1 MSRNNLKTLKQENE
15 SLKAQLTCIA
25 LKGEL
30 EKLQETL
37 KQQYY
42 FDLLVYSTPLLL
54 LVFLY
59 IVYLLVLLCPSR
71 LAFAG
76 FRYPQS
82 REIL

>member
-59 IVYLLVLLCPSR
+59 IVYLLLVLLCPSR
-71 LAFAG
+71 LAFASAVQ
-76 FRYPQS
+76 RNTV
-82 REIL
+82 I